1 MSKGVIVI
9 MHVEDMRE
17 KKLSKEQEVELIERI
32 KDGDL
37 EAYNELIS
45 RYRKYFLGVIKLKV
59 SNPVDS
65 NSVEDIFQDTCLE
78 VMKKIDIYD
87 STKGRFSTFF
97 LNTLNFMIKR
107 YFDSKRNRAANVYGG
122 DDSTWFEDNEALT
135 IDFLTMVKEKE
146 YQDLYSICL
155 RILFSN
161 GGGPHQIISFCF
173 NKLIYPAKYE
183 SNRGYPREIVRD
195 LSDSKLKRL
204 YNQFYK
210 EYSIYFKKLDN
221 EYMSP
226 IYIKMED
233 EEGEMIIGEKHLKSY
248 YGKNPSANVSD
259 WSYRVAERVKK
270 IVFKKYYQLICEE
283 NAMLLN
289 Q

>member
-1 MSKGVIVI
+1 MAKEVIAI
-9 MHVEDMRE
+9 MHEGNLQE
-17 KKLSKEQEVELIERI
+17 EKLSKEQEIELIERI
-32 KDGDL
+32 KAGDL

-59 SNPVDS
+59 SNPADS
-65 NSVEDIFQDTCLE
+65 NSVEDIFHDTCLE

-97 LNTLNFMIKR
+97 INTLNFMIKR
-107 YFDSKRNRAANVYGG
+107 HFDSKRKREAGVYG
-122 DDSTWFEDNEALT
+122 SQESIWFEDNEALT
-135 IDFLTMVKEKE
+135 IDFLTMIKENE

-155 RILFSN
+155 RVLFSN

-195 LSDSKLKRL
+195 LSDTQLKGL
-204 YNQFYK
+204 CDQFYK
-210 EYSIYFKKLDN
+210 EYSIYFKRLAD
-221 EYMSP
+221 EYIMP
-226 IYIKMED
+226 VYIKMED
-233 EEGEMIIGEKHLKSY
+233 EEDEMIIGEKCLKNY

-259 WSYRVAERVKK
+259 WSYRVAERIKK
-270 IVFKKYYQLICEE
+270 IVFNKYYQLICEE
-283 NAMLLN
+283 NAMLLS
-289 Q
+289 